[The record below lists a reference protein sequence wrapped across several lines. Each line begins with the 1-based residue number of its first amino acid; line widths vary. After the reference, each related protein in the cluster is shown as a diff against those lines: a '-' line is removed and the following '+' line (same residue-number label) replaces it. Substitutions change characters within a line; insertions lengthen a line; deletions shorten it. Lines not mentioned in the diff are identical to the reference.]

1 MEKGRYSFKML
12 IGSIVAG
19 LVFAVI
25 GEVLYQALKGV
36 LPRVVMAVIYFVGLF
51 LFLGLAIWL
60 IGKTVYSRT
69 YKGVPMNRWAILLVA
84 MLALTAVFEL
94 LYEIEIGKKKDAY
107 IFVVDCSGS
116 MSSGSTVVDENGD
129 FLYEKEATDPNGL
142 RFMAID
148 NMLADKPEDFQYA
161 VYLFGTEVVCA
172 REMAP
177 KSDGQDYTHDEDMG
191 GTAIKLTLET
201 IMQDIKNKNMDLSK
215 LNARVIFLS
224 DGFSNDDDNV
234 ISDIYTE
241 ILPVLEEYAAEGI
254 SIGTVGVVGADE
266 QLMNLIAD
274 KTGGVFV
281 NVDNVNDLEDAMF
294 KAGDLGDARH
304 LLGYRNSENMNL
316 LYAIMRILFITGLGV
331 VIGLEKA
338 VICEKF
344 LDTAAVLKSSVVGSA
359 LAGICMEIGMNG
371 LKLPSALIRVLAC
384 ILISF
389 TLLREDFLGR
399 NDSGAEVR
407 RGGR

>member
-12 IGSIVAG
+12 IGSILAG

-25 GEVLYQALKGV
+25 GEVLYQALKGI
-36 LPRVVMAVIYFVGLF
+36 LPRVAMAEIYFVGLF

-94 LYEIEIGKKKDAY
+94 LYEIEFGKKDDAY
-107 IFVVDCSGS
+107 IFVIDCSAS
-116 MSSGSTVVDENGD
+116 MSEGFIDINTGEFVPNAS
-129 FLYEKEATDPNGL
+129 DPDGL
-142 RFMAID
+142 RFKAID
-148 NMLADKPEDFQYA
+148 NMLADKPDDFQYA
-161 VYLFGTEVVCA
+161 VYLFGSEVVCA
-172 REMAP
+172 REMGP
-177 KSDGQDYTHDEDMG
+177 KSDDQAYSRDSNMG

-201 IMQDIKNKNMDLSK
+201 IMADIKNKELDLSK
-215 LNARVIFLS
+215 LNAHVVFLS
-224 DGFSNDDDNV
+224 DGAPSTDDNV

-241 ILPVLEEYAAEGI
+241 ILPILEEYATEGI
-254 SIGTVGVVGADE
+254 SISTVGLLYSDAD
-266 QLMNLIAD
+266 LMTLIAD

-304 LLGYRNSENMNL
+304 LLGYRNSENLNL
-316 LYAIMRILFITGLGV
+316 LYAIMRILFIIGLGV

-344 LDTAAVLKSSVVGSA
+344 LDTTAVLKSSVVGSA